1 MCYFHVNQLEKPKI
15 KGYYRSLPYFLYKEE
30 SDV

>member
-1 MCYFHVNQLEKPKI
+1 MWYFHVNQLEKQKLKVI
-15 KGYYRSLPYFLYKEE
+15 IEVYHILYKEE